1 MIERVTR
8 VLEAFKSGGGPLT
21 ASEVARQAGIPGPSA
36 HRIVAELTETGVLDR
51 DPDRRLRI
59 GMKLWEI
66 VARSSGVFTLSEAAA
81 PYMED
86 LRSVVDAPTL
96 LSILD
101 HDDVLN
107 VATLPAR
114 HPVATNVTQP
124 GIRLPALAS
133 SPGIVLT
140 AFASPEVR
148 DRILETARIT
158 RFTADTVV
166 ERQDLVRIAHEV
178 RRTGHIIAR
187 SWMSPDAVGVAVP
200 VLADDGTALA
210 ALSVTTPSN
219 TRTQSSLLPALH
231 TTARGIARA
240 FLAGNAPADPRLT
253 ILLHRIRL
261 ATDKP

>member
-8 VLEAFKSGGGPLT
+8 VLEVFKSGAGPLT
-21 ASEVARQAGIPGPSA
+21 ASEIARQAGIPGPSA
-36 HRIVAELTETGVLDR
+36 HRIVAELTQTGVLDR
-51 DPDRRLRI
+51 DSDRRVRI

-66 VARSSGVFTLSEAAA
+66 VARSSGVFTLREAAV

-96 LSILD
+96 LCVLD

-114 HPVATNVTQP
+114 RPVATNVTQP
-124 GIRLPALAS
+124 GIRLPVLAS

-140 AFASPEVR
+140 AFSTPEVR
-148 DRILETARIT
+148 DRILATARIT
-158 RFTADTVV
+158 RFTAETVV
-166 ERQDLVRIAHEV
+166 ERRDLVRIVQEV
-178 RRTGHIIAR
+178 RRTGHVIAR
-187 SWMSPDAVGVAVP
+187 SWMSPDAVGMAVP
-200 VLADDGTALA
+200 VLAGDGTALA

-219 TRTQSSLLPALH
+219 TRTQSSLLPALY
-231 TTARGIARA
+231 TTARGIGRA
-240 FLAGNAPADPRLT
+240 FLAGSAPADPQLT
-253 ILLHRIRL
+253 ILLHRIRI